1 METIKKILRLENMLS
16 ICYFFKHLSLSMLIS
31 FMLIKEKSE
40 PLCAKMN
47 KLQYFAKYIAK
58 SFLMQNNS
66 KTFSRCFKWCFSVII
81 SLL

>member
-58 SFLMQNNS
+58 SFLMIFA
-66 KTFSRCFKWCFSVII
+66 KYIAK
-81 SLL
+81 